1 MPEDDSGMFFE
12 EGQRVRHSIF
22 GEGTVTCVDMDKG
35 AHIVVFDGIGT
46 PRRISFKAKLE
57 KI

>member
-22 GEGTVTCVDMDKG
+22 GDGTVTGVDIEKG
-35 AHIVVFDGIGT
+35 AHIVEFDEIGT